1 MGGELRRL
9 PICGVVSLG
18 GSTASRKY
26 IRPVL
31 PEFPLAA
38 RCCQRKRT
46 VTARRPGRMPVWSV
60 ESQLGHVSRD
70 MSIRIVVD
78 ASAMCRITFDGWQTF

>member
-1 MGGELRRL
+1 M
-9 PICGVVSLG
+9 CGVVSLG

-31 PEFPLAA
+31 PESPLAA